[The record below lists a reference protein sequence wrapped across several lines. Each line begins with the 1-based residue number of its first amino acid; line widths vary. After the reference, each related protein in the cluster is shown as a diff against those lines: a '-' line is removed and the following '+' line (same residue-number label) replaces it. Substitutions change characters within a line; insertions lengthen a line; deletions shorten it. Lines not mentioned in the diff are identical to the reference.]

1 MERQSAGL
9 GPFALGNTPKRP
21 GNVKMRDYKEEEF
34 TKRKPVMDLSQN
46 LFSRQKIQPK
56 SSCPYK
62 QVLVADRNSPK
73 RSGCGK
79 AAGFLNIEWSDRFP
93 LNLPGRTVC
102 RPDGSDGCPAGYHAA
117 DL

>member
-1 MERQSAGL
+1 MERQSAG
-9 GPFALGNTPKRP
+9 LGNTPKRP
-21 GNVKMRDYKEEEF
+21 GNVKMRDYKKEEF
-34 TKRKPVMDLSQN
+34 TKRKPVMDFSPN
-46 LFSRQKIQPK
+46 LFPRQKSNRRVPV
-56 SSCPYK
+56 CYK
-62 QVLVADRNSPK
+62 HLLVADRNSPK